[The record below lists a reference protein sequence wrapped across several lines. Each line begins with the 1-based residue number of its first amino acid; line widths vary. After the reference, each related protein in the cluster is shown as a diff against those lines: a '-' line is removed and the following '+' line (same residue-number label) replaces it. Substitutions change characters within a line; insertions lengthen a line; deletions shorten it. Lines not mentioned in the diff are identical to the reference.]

1 MSFNRS
7 SLQLLINKTID
18 DRLHEFN
25 TSEVGKKRK
34 FNDGHPD
41 KPIEAAVEKKL
52 ASYEMLL
59 DDYTG
64 LTDHLVHSLV
74 SFSDLPEKA
83 TKLKQRREEL
93 KAAATL

>member
-1 MSFNRS
+1 M
-7 SLQLLINKTID
+7 NKIID
-18 DRLHEFN
+18 DRLHEFKI
-25 TSEVGKKRK
+25 SKVGKKRK
-34 FNDGHPD
+34 FSDGHPD
-41 KPIEAAVEKKL
+41 EPIEAAVEKKL

-59 DDYTG
+59 GDYTG

-93 KAAATL
+93 KAAATPRPLFLWKY